1 MKQSNAFHVYKGNY
15 IYKKTREPSLN
26 RPLEKIYS
34 KNAKKKAVVFDLD
47 ETVGSFSDL
56 YDIWTN
62 IYSIDIEKT
71 VDELSLVQKQ
81 VFFHLLDLFPEFL
94 RPGIIPIF
102 QSIVERIQKDQCHK
116 ICIYTN
122 NQCEAKY
129 WVSLIISYL
138 DSKLGVSIGSPSWFS
153 PPVCAFKIGDRI
165 IEPRRTTNDKTYSD
179 LVKCVTLPPNV
190 EICFLDDAI
199 HNRMKTPR
207 VFYIHP
213 PAYSHELSK
222 TEIFARF
229 RSSHVAKFL
238 FPKEKIVIPI
248 RPPNIPPTVN
258 SKNQKHVEVYYKIL
272 FFLEE
277 FFSMILSQSHA
288 KTMKNGKSYFET
300 ETKSYDAS
308 SFFNECFS
316 SVERNSARDNGI
328 VDLLNHTR
336 FRRTSNTRKN
346 RAQINIEKV
355 MEKYKYTEL

>member
-15 IYKKTREPSLN
+15 IYKKREPSLN

-71 VDELSLVQKQ
+71 VEELSLVQKQ

-94 RPGIIPIF
+94 RPGIISIF
-102 QSIVERIQKDQCHK
+102 QSIVERIQKEQCHK

-153 PPVCAFKIGDRI
+153 PPICAFKIGGRI
-165 IEPRRTTNDKTYSD
+165 IEPRRTTHDKTYSD
-179 LVKCVTLPPNV
+179 LVKCFTLPPNV
-190 EICFLDDAI
+190 EICFLDDTLYSK
-199 HNRMKTPR
+199 MKIPR

-222 TEIFARF
+222 PEIFARF
-229 RSSHVAKFL
+229 RSSHIAKFL
-238 FPKEKIVIPI
+238 FPKEKIVIPVSL
-248 RPPNIPPTVN
+248 PNVD
-258 SKNQKHVEVYYKIL
+258 SRNQKHVEVYYKIL

-277 FFSMILSQSHA
+277 FFTMILSQSHA
-288 KTMKNGKSYFET
+288 KTVKNGKSYFET

-308 SFFNECFS
+308 SYFNDCFA
-316 SVERNSARDNGI
+316 SVERNNTIDSGFVN
-328 VDLLNHTR
+328 LLNYTR
-336 FRRTSNTRKN
+336 FHRTSNTRKN
-346 RAQINIEKV
+346 RSQINIEKV
-355 MEKYKYTEL
+355 MEKYKYTGL